1 MTDFKDIIRGLH
13 CCRAAHEANIECH
26 KMNCPLFDKDEG
38 ECRYSYTDLRNL
50 SIRIID
56 SLQEEIE
63 SRDKRESYLF
73 RKIHE
78 RDSEIERLKNENE
91 SLRMAANSYKM
102 HYEEMTEEKK

>member
-56 SLQEEIE
+56 SLQEEN
-63 SRDKRESYLF
+63 D
-73 RKIHE
+73 
-78 RDSEIERLKNENE
+78 RLKVENE

-102 HYEEMTEEKK
+102 HYEEMTGGQNDV